1 MSYLSIENLE
11 SDNDQYI
18 TKNDLIIAQKILS
31 NKIDNIESKM
41 DAILYSM
48 NSLIKY
54 NTSIDKKLN
63 YIMNK
68 IDKEL
73 FTEERSSKENK
84 MNLSKR
90 SEDKELFTGQKV
102 EENTMNLSKR
112 SEDKELFSGE
122 RSSKENTMN
131 LSKRSEDK
139 ELFSGERSSKENTD
153 NHCNSD
159 LNKYDI
165 EETKETKKI
174 NETKEIN
181 EIKKINETS
190 EINEI
195 KEKKLNNYRSLI
207 SSGVKLHKSPGRIKN
222 RSTERLRF
230 KIDEIQKKDT
240 INLSERISENKIEN
254 KELFSEKK
262 MEENTYKDKELS
274 NEIKIKDESDNLE
287 RKKKVTKNIERYKDI
302 KREVFNLDKSY
313 VKKCL
318 NETCIEDDIKIFKKI
333 YIENVPKEYYPI
345 RNFRKKLQYWL
356 DGHMN
361 DDICG
366 NYIKDTLI
374 NNIESCY
381 INVNKYEDYEDDTE
395 QFMKNQEYIS
405 KMNEQKYKDRFLS
418 MIIDIIKI

>member
-1 MSYLSIENLE
+1 L
-11 SDNDQYI
+11 
-18 TKNDLIIAQKILS
+18 
-31 NKIDNIESKM
+31 
-41 DAILYSM
+41 
-48 NSLIKY
+48 
-54 NTSIDKKLN
+54 
-63 YIMNK
+63 
-68 IDKEL
+68 
-73 FTEERSSKENK
+73 
-84 MNLSKR
+84 
-90 SEDKELFTGQKV
+90 
-102 EENTMNLSKR
+102 
-112 SEDKELFSGE
+112 
-122 RSSKENTMN
+122 
-131 LSKRSEDK
+131 
-139 ELFSGERSSKENTD
+139 KENTD
-153 NHCNSD
+153 NYSNSY
-159 LNKYDI
+159 LNKSDI
-165 EETKETKKI
+165 EEIKETKNL

-181 EIKKINETS
+181 KTKEINET
-190 EINEI
+190 

-240 INLSERISENKIEN
+240 INLSERISEKKIEE
-254 KELFSEKK
+254 KELFSGEKSSK
-262 MEENTYKDKELS
+262 ENTDKELYNEVKIKDESDKDKELY
-274 NEIKIKDESDNLE
+274 NEVKIKDESDNIE
-287 RKKKVTKNIERYKDI
+287 KKKKVTKNIERYKDI

-318 NETCIEDDIKIFKKI
+318 NETCIEDDIKIFKKM

-361 DDICG
+361 DDIGG